1 MSKACN
7 CNAGLSNT
15 GTGCT
20 PFWNVAVKMIVV
32 PYYDQDGN
40 QNKITLTDTLDA
52 AYFTALL
59 NQADTSL
66 RWLPLPSML
75 NVEDTRAESL
85 METFENGSMMM
96 VQQGARS
103 FKAIIA
109 GRDATPQLLGNLE
122 TFRCVPFGV
131 YGVDKQG
138 NLIGSIGTQDLSD
151 ITELYPIRI
160 DENSWDPTFVK
171 PTDKTVQKINLGF
184 YFNMDEQDSALRMIE
199 ASEIGTNLLTIKGL
213 IDVFPV
219 YTNISQTSFTVGLRT
234 YYGTLLNPVRV
245 EGLISTDFALYNVTD
260 TASVTISTCTEISD
274 GVYTIT
280 YTSQTAGDELK
291 LTPTLNGYDFSQV
304 VANHIDIPLT

>member
-184 YFNMDEQDSALRMIE
+184 YFHMDEQDSALRMIE

>member
-40 QNKITLTDTLDA
+40 QNKITLSDTLNA

-184 YFNMDEQDSALRMIE
+184 YFHMDEQDSALRMIE

-219 YTNISQTSFTVGLRT
+219 YTNISQTSFTVDLRT

-245 EGLISTDFALYNVTD
+245 EGLVITDFTLYNVTD
-260 TASVTISTCTEISD
+260 TASVNISTCTETSD